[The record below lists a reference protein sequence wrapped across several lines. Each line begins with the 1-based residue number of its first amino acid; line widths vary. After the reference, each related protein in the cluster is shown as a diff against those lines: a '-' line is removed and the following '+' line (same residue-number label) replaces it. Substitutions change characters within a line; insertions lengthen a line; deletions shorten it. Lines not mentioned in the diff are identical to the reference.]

1 MRDVVK
7 RVDGRWRALEHGRR
21 RMARLA
27 LLADA
32 HTFLFADL
40 AGFTAMT
47 EAHGDEPAADL
58 AEEFV
63 QLVRELLP
71 AHGAHEVKLIGDAIM
86 LRVPEPANAVRLGL
100 AIVCDV
106 GLRHG
111 SPTVRVGMHTG
122 TAVERSGDWYGST
135 VNIAARVAGLA
146 GGGEVLLTDATHD
159 AAEPLTDVEF
169 ASRGAHQLKNV
180 SEPIRVYAA
189 ESHDPS
195 AKRDWPI
202 DPVCRMAVDPE
213 RRAGVLTHNGR
224 EYSFC
229 SMRCIATFSQAPERY
244 TQPEAT

>member
-1 MRDVVK
+1 
-7 RVDGRWRALEHGRR
+7 
-21 RMARLA
+21 MA
-27 LLADA
+27 DE

-58 AEEFV
+58 AEEFSE
-63 QLVRELLP
+63 LVRQLLP
-71 AHGAHEVKLIGDAIM
+71 TYDAHEVKLIGDAIM
-86 LRVPEPANAVRLGL
+86 LRIPDPGNAVRLGL

-111 SPTVRVGMHTG
+111 SPTVRVGMHSG
-122 TAVERSGDWYGST
+122 SAVERSDDWYGST

-146 GGGEVLLTDATHD
+146 GGGEVLLSDATY
-159 AAEPLTDVEF
+159 AAAWPLTDVGF

-180 SEPIRVYAA
+180 GEPIAVYAA
-189 ESHDPS
+189 EPRDPS

-202 DPVCRMAVDPE
+202 DPVCRMAVDPA

-229 SMRCIATFSQAPERY
+229 SMRCVAAFSQAPLRY
-244 TQPEAT
+244 ARPEAT